1 MKKVFSTIIVLFL
14 VGICS
19 VSAQDTTIVSGTTG
33 TTTWTKDNVYLIQG
47 YVRVDNGETLTIEAG
62 TIVLAD
68 TGSLENASALII
80 ERNGTILAEGTAA
93 EPIIFTSLLDD
104 TNTPFDLL
112 DKQTLGLWGGIIM
125 CGDATTNTA
134 NNGSAQVEGIPST
147 LPATVGTY
155 GGTTDDDNSGMMK
168 YVSIRHTGIALASNN
183 EIQGLTLAGVGNG
196 TVLEHIESYASADDG
211 IEIFGG
217 TVNLKW
223 ITIAFAEDD
232 GLDYDQGYT
241 GKIQHLF
248 VLQAAG
254 FGDRLGEWDGA
265 DSPED
270 GSPYGAPTI
279 YNATFI
285 GSLPAGTDKRTITFR
300 ANGGG
305 KVYNSIFMEQNRG
318 IDIQYK
324 SDANVS
330 ESSYDRFVA
339 GDLDMS
345 NNIFWNIGGNTT
357 SGLFKIDAIA
367 GGWVDSATA
376 VSAAITD
383 IETYLSANNDNLDP
397 LINGLSYTDDFGL
410 DPRFGAWEVLDNRKI
425 STDAFF
431 TPTAYKGAFGQAA
444 DGLWVKGWTALDHY
458 GYLVESPSAVTS
470 VEKALIPAGFDIYPN
485 PTEGIFTVEAS
496 ELNVQEVTIKVVSMT
511 GAEVYNATA
520 NTAGGFVRSEINLS
534 DFPAALYI
542 VEMRAGDKYSLQR
555 LVIE

>member
-1 MKKVFSTIIVLFL
+1 MKKISSTFIVLFL
-14 VGICS
+14 IGLFS
-19 VSAQDTTIVSGTTG
+19 LNAQDTTIVAGTTG
-33 TTTWTKDNVYLIQG
+33 TTTWTKDKVYLLQG

-62 TIVLAD
+62 TVVLAD
-68 TGSLENASALII
+68 TGALENASALII
-80 ERNGTILAEGTAA
+80 ERNGTILAEGTAS

-104 TNTPFDLL
+104 TNNPDDLL
-112 DKQTLGLWGGIIM
+112 DKQTIGLWGGIII

-155 GGTTDDDNSGMMK
+155 GGTTDDDNSGIMK

-217 TVNLKW
+217 TVNMKW
-223 ITIAFAEDD
+223 VSIAFAEDD
-232 GLDYDQGYT
+232 CLDYDQGWT

-248 VLQAAG
+248 IIQAAG
-254 FGDRLGEWDGA
+254 FGDRIGEWDGA
-265 DSPED
+265 DTPEE
-270 GSPYGAPTI
+270 GSPFAIPTI

-285 GSLPAGTDKRTITFR
+285 GSLPAGTDKRLITFR

-318 IDIQYK
+318 IDIQIK
-324 SDANVS
+324 SDSLVS

-339 GDLDMS
+339 GDLDMT

-357 SGLFKIDAIA
+357 SSLYKIDPIA
-367 GGWVDSATA
+367 KGWVDSATV

-383 IETYLSANNDNLDP
+383 IENYFSANNDNIDP
-397 LINGLSYTDDFGL
+397 IINGLSYTDDNGL
-410 DPRFGAWEVLDNRKI
+410 DPRFGAWEVVDNRKI
-425 STDAFF
+425 STDPFF
-431 TPTAYKGAFGQAA
+431 TPTAYKGAFSQAA

-458 GYLVESPSAVTS
+458 GYLVENPAAVTS
-470 VEKALIPAGFDIYPN
+470 VEKALVPAGFDIYPN
-485 PTEGIFTVEAS
+485 PTEGVFTVEAS

-520 NTAGGFVRSEINLS
+520 NTAGGFVRSEIDLS
-534 DFPAALYI
+534 DLPSALYI